1 MKGRSRSEPSR
12 SRPRAKSPVP
22 PKPKWKARNSDKSKD
37 GHGGNRNGGCKD
49 KDEHNGHKGKG
60 KGSKTKT
67 TSTGL
72 EFVWGVSGWKPA
84 TICHN
89 TRHSLACQGAHPTC
103 KRRERPN
110 LVYFGPPRGRAK
122 RNQSDD
128 DDDIFNE
135 SGLSPADITV
145 ICPSTPVSG
154 PESESE

>member
-12 SRPRAKSPVP
+12 SRPRARSPVS

-37 GHGGNRNGGCKD
+37 GHGGNRKGGCKD
-49 KDEHNGHKGKG
+49 KDEHNGHKG

-103 KRRERPN
+103 KRRKRYN

-135 SGLSPADITV
+135 SGLSPNDITV